1 MDGKRPSESY
11 TEHVQIL
18 MPEHINGAGR
28 LFGGELLSWIDIVA
42 GVTARRHAGRDVTT
56 ACVDHLQFIAPAHL
70 NDTILITGTLTWT
83 GRTSMEVRVD
93 TYYESLAGERK
104 PVNRAYFVMVALDE
118 NEKPCEVPPL
128 ITETDTEKAEWRDAV
143 ERGAERLARREL
155 YRPKAQ

>member
-1 MDGKRPSESY
+1 MMTGKRASESY

-42 GVTARRHAGRDVTT
+42 GVTARRHSGRDVTT
-56 ACVDHLQFIAPAHL
+56 ACVDHLQFIAAAHL

-93 TYYESLAGERK
+93 TYYESLLGERK

-118 NEKPCEVPPL
+118 NEKPCPVPPL
-128 ITETDTEKAEWRDAV
+128 IVETEYEKSEWDAAV
-143 ERGAERLARREL
+143 ARGEERRSRRA
-155 YRPKAQ
+155 K

>member
-1 MDGKRPSESY
+1 MTGKRAKESY

-42 GVTARRHAGRDVTT
+42 GVTARRHSGHDVTT
-56 ACVDHLQFIAPAHL
+56 ACVDHLQFIEAAHL

-93 TYYESLAGERK
+93 TYYESLTGERK

-118 NEKPCEVPPL
+118 NEKPCPVPPL
-128 ITETDTEKAEWRDAV
+128 IVETEYEKSEWDAAV
-143 ERGAERLARREL
+143 ARGLERQKRRE
-155 YRPKAQ
+155 K